1 MQWIYNCFDILRI
14 GLGFI
19 TNLVVI
25 PQLSLFPRMNHN
37 HKTFNQFRVSVLDK
51 YLKPANSSEGVLTYL
66 PSSSSR
72 DEGHCIASEFRT
84 TDLLKQ
90 QILELETGET
100 TAAMEMMVETRLESE
115 AWATR
120 MGKHVMEMNKHLQS
134 RLLDLMQCRLLQQ
147 PSNVSIT
154 TVRRKRKITN
164 VVEQGKEH
172 HHHPESQGS

>member
-1 MQWIYNCFDILRI
+1 MQWIYYCFDILRI

-37 HKTFNQFRVSVLDK
+37 HKTFNQFRVFVLDK
-51 YLKPANSSEGVLTYL
+51 YPEPANSSEGVLTYL

-100 TAAMEMMVETRLESE
+100 TATMEMMVETRLESE

-120 MGKHVMEMNKHLQS
+120 MGKHVMQMNKHLQS
-134 RLLDLMQCRLLQQ
+134 G
-147 PSNVSIT
+147 
-154 TVRRKRKITN
+154 KRKIAN

-172 HHHPESQGS
+172 HHHPRATRFLTGFLVKKNSPLIPNFPFHQI